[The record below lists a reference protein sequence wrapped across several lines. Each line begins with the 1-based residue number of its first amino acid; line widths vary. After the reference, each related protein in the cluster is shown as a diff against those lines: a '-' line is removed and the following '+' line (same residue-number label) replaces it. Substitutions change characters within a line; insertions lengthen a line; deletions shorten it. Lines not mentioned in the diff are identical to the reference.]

1 MSHFAAAPLLLTPYR
16 LAALR
21 LLEAADLDVA
31 PTVTGWAITD
41 PEQPAATALIAE
53 GDTLASAIDA
63 ALAVALDDGYVTAAA
78 VELLD
83 GPAEPDECWRCNG
96 CGEGSTPL
104 HVCPVCRGSGSAR
117 VAS

>member
-1 MSHFAAAPLLLTPYR
+1 MTLTPYR
-16 LAALR
+16 LAALH
-21 LLEAADLDVA
+21 LLETADLDVL
-31 PTVTGWAITD
+31 PTLFGWTITD

-53 GDTLASAIDA
+53 GATLAAAIDA
-63 ALAVALDDGYVTAAA
+63 ALPVALADGYLTAAA

-96 CGEGSTPL
+96 CGEGATPL